1 MMVAWI
7 KGKKG
12 YMALKLDMSKV
23 YDRVKWEILE
33 AKLHLKEGLGWRVGD
48 GHSIRICKIG
58 GSQRP

>member
-1 MMVAWI
+1 MVAWI

-33 AKLHLKEGLGWRVGD
+33 AIMTKIGFVGGGWRW
-48 GHSIRICKIG
+48 
-58 GSQRP
+58 